1 MQLCMVILMCS
12 STCMRMVAPGV
23 RRLVNLQLRR
33 VIWMCSSTP
42 MRMDAPVVR
51 GLVKGQLRVV
61 ILMCSSTHGR
71 MAAAGLGYARM
82 ARCSRVNKKVAEGEP
97 MASG

>member
-1 MQLCMVILMCS
+1 
-12 STCMRMVAPGV
+12 
-23 RRLVNLQLRR
+23 
-33 VIWMCSSTP
+33 MCSSTP
-42 MRMDAPVVR
+42 MRMDAP
-51 GLVKGQLRVV
+51 GISSHVKPQLEVV